1 MSKALHNKKTTILV
15 LGFGHHHRAAS
26 TIYRIA
32 QYESKFNEMGVTFE
46 YIPKQEIGFKTIS
59 AARNADIVINQKCLI
74 NTVLGRMIASV
85 SKRLILD
92 LDDSVWARPDRAYH
106 PWTLWRIE
114 SRLRWWVKSSD
125 QVIVANS
132 YLGNHIKQFSSHIS
146 VVPGSLDLKLWSPVR
161 NKQKS
166 STDIIIGWAGSPVSF
181 SYLESIAPVLRKALE
196 CNSNLRLM
204 IYSGKKPNL
213 NMPFDYVP
221 FERGTEHL
229 FVRKLDIGLLPLA
242 NDESSR
248 GKSPMKAVQY
258 LACGVP
264 VVGNVVGATADILNS
279 KNSFAVENNEQ
290 WLKAISDLANDT
302 ALRAKM
308 SIAARQ
314 MAEESF
320 DFNKIGEKLIRLILN

>member
-1 MSKALHNKKTTILV
+1 
-15 LGFGHHHRAAS
+15 
-26 TIYRIA
+26 
-32 QYESKFNEMGVTFE
+32 
-46 YIPKQEIGFKTIS
+46 
-59 AARNADIVINQKCLI
+59 
-74 NTVLGRMIASV
+74 
-85 SKRLILD
+85 
-92 LDDSVWARPDRAYH
+92 
-106 PWTLWRIE
+106 
-114 SRLRWWVKSSD
+114 
-125 QVIVANS
+125 VIVANS
-132 YLGNHIKQFSSHIS
+132 YLGNHIKQCSSHIS

-166 STDIIIGWAGSPVSF
+166 SKDIIIGWAGSPVSF

-196 CNSNLRLM
+196 ANSSLRLM
-204 IYSGKKPNL
+204 IYSGKKSNL

-221 FERGTEHL
+221 FDRGTEHL

-290 WLKAISDLANDT
+290 WLKAISDLANDA